1 MIRKRNGWPVLVEAW
16 GCSEIYHGLNRVVA
30 AQRSHRGQEIAI
42 VDMGRYGRALWIDGW
57 PQFAMLDE
65 HRYHQLLAFPALY
78 HHPHP
83 QDVLILGG
91 GDYLAAWRVLMRRG
105 IRRIKIAD
113 WDQAVSRLVLKHFPT
128 IRALNVHLDP
138 RVDFPEEVDIAQYLP
153 TTDERFDIV
162 IEDLTE
168 PDTLERLV
176 PGALGH
182 IRRILKPGGALV
194 AQAGELS
201 LVKESLRG
209 LAATVRCVR
218 ELFPN
223 AWVYGYSIDSF
234 VTTQAFVAAWRDCSV
249 QPAAISSLDFSERFD
264 AELVAR
270 DRPFYTPL
278 IHQAAFTLD
287 PAIQSAIWISS
298 YE

>member
-1 MIRKRNGWPVLVEAW
+1 MANMIRKRNGRPVILEAW
-16 GCSEIYHGLNRVVA
+16 GCSEICHGLIRVVA
-30 AQRSHRGQEIAI
+30 TQRSHRGQEIAI

-57 PQFAMLDE
+57 PQFTMLDE
-65 HRYHQLLAFPALY
+65 HRYHQLLVFPALY

-91 GDYLAAWRVLMRRG
+91 GDCLAAWRVLMRRG

-113 WDQAVSRLVLKHFPT
+113 WDQAVSQLVLKHMPM
-128 IRALNVHLDP
+128 IRALGVRKDV
-138 RVDFPEEVDIAQYLP
+138 RVDYNEELDIGQYLP
-153 TTDERFDIV
+153 NTSEQFDV
-162 IEDLTE
+162 VVEDLTE
-168 PDTLERLV
+168 PATLKSIA
-176 PGALGH
+176 PHALRH
-182 IRRILKPGGALV
+182 IQRILKPGGVLV

-201 LVKESLRG
+201 LVKESLRE

-223 AWVYGYSIDSF
+223 VWVYGYSIDSF

-249 QPAAISSLDFSERFD
+249 QPAAISSPGFSERFD

-270 DRPFYTPL
+270 DRPFYTPS

-287 PAIQSAIWISS
+287 PAIQSAIGL
-298 YE
+298 